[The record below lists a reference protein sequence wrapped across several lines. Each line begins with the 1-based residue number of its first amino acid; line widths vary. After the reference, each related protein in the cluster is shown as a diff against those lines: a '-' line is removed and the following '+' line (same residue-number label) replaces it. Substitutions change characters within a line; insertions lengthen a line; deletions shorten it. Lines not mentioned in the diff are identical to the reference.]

1 VAEVAEVEKRSSAG
15 KPIAVRQS
23 RWLDFAGIM
32 TLVTGGLN
40 AIDGLV
46 GFYRT
51 SYFRDAFVLG
61 NLRFWSVALMAL
73 GAIQLA
79 AGFAILGR
87 QGWGRWFGLITVTV
101 NAFIQLFVITS
112 YPFWAGIIIAYD
124 IAIFYALSVQW
135 ERRIV
140 RN

>member
-1 VAEVAEVEKRSSAG
+1 MAEVEKRSSATR
-15 KPIAVRQS
+15 PIAVRQS

-32 TLVTGGLN
+32 TLVAGGLN
-40 AIDGLV
+40 AVDGLV
-46 GFYRT
+46 AFYRRSHFIDT
-51 SYFRDAFVLG
+51 FVLG

-73 GAIQLA
+73 GALQIA

-87 QGWGRWFGLITVTV
+87 QGWGRWFGLITVTI
-101 NAFIQLFVITS
+101 NAFMQLFVITS